1 MRLTSHTDYA
11 FRMLTYISLQKGE
24 RSTIREVAE
33 AYDISRNHL
42 MKVAHQLQKSGY
54 LTTVRGKGGGLTLA
68 RAPTGIRLGEVVR
81 AMEPDLLVAECFGSG
96 NQCVITP
103 DCRLKQYL
111 ASALTGFIDTL
122 NEHTLAD
129 LVQSDRHA
137 ASLRSHLNLI
147 HL

>member
-11 FRMLTYISLQKGE
+11 FRLLTYVSLKNGE
-24 RSTIREVAE
+24 KSTVREVAE
-33 AYDISRNHL
+33 AHDISRNHL
-42 MKVAHQLQKSGY
+42 MKVAHQLQKVGY
-54 LTTVRGKGGGLTLA
+54 LATVRGKGGGLTLA
-68 RAPTGIRLGEVVR
+68 RAPTEIRLGEVVR
-81 AMEPDLLVAECFGSG
+81 DMEPDLLVAECFGSG

-103 DCRLKQYL
+103 DCRLRHHL
-111 ASALTGFIDTL
+111 ASALTSFIDTL

-129 LVQSDRHA
+129 LVQSGRHA

>member
-11 FRMLTYISLQKGE
+11 FRLLTYISLKGGDKA
-24 RSTIREVAE
+24 TIREVAE

-42 MKVAHQLQKSGY
+42 MKVTHQLQRSGY

-68 RAPTGIRLGEVVR
+68 LAPAEIRLGEVVR
-81 AMEPDLLVAECFGSG
+81 AMEPDLLVAECFGCG

-103 DCRLKQYL
+103 DCRLKHYL
-111 ASALTGFIDTL
+111 ATALDGFIASL

-129 LVQSDRHA
+129 LVQSGRHA
-137 ASLRSHLNLI
+137 ASLRSHLGMI
-147 HL
+147 SI